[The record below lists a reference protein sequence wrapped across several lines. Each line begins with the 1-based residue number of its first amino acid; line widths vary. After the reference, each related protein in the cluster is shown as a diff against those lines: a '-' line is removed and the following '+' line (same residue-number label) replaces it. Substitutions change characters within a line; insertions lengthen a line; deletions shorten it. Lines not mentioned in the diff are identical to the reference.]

1 MQTAQSKTSKELFA
15 KYLNNIF
22 IETGTYHGDSVQ
34 TALDSGFKTIC
45 SIELG
50 ESLYRQCIK
59 RFIKVNNVHLFNG
72 DSSELLPIVIKDINE
87 PVTFW
92 LDSHYSG
99 VDTVQGKTNT
109 PLLQELEI
117 IRGHYIKNHT
127 IMIDDLRG
135 WYKHTHGFDTLDL
148 MKKIME
154 INSDYIFKLENGFIE
169 NDILVAYVN
178 KVR

>member
-1 MQTAQSKTSKELFA
+1 MQTAQSKTSKELFG

-22 IETGTYHGDSVQ
+22 VETGTYHGDSVQ
-34 TALDSGFKTIC
+34 TALDAGFKKVL

-50 ESLYRQCIK
+50 VILYHNCIE
-59 RFIKVNNVHLFNG
+59 RFRKNKNVFLFNG
-72 DSSELLPIVIKDINE
+72 DSIDVLPFVLADISEPA
-87 PVTFW
+87 TFW
-92 LDSHYSG
+92 LDSHFSG

-117 IRGHYIKNHT
+117 IKNHPVKNHT

-148 MKKIME
+148 MKIITG
-154 INSDYIFKLENGFIE
+154 INPDYVFKLENGFIE